1 VEGKSMNTARGFF
14 HLVLIFLPMLATIC
28 PFKLALAESP
38 NIASS
43 VDDLFRKAGISKIN
57 QGAAAD
63 FALRDLSGN
72 TVSLSNYR
80 GSPVLLNFWATWCG
94 PCREEMPSMER
105 LHRQLGGQGLTLLAI
120 NEKESVARVAN
131 FMKSYGLSFP
141 ALLDVDGRVS
151 SAYRV
156 WGLPTTYL
164 IDAAGRLI
172 GMKSGPR
179 DWASRE
185 VADVV
190 RRLGGEGGATG
201 ATASL
206 LAGPVEA
213 LPATLRVKSAGGSLH
228 GQQDAQ
234 SEVIAQLGSGEDVAL
249 LGKASGT
256 AGVWYMI
263 KSKTGAVGWIKAN
276 DLEET
281 AKTK

>member
-1 VEGKSMNTARGFF
+1 MNTARGFF
-14 HLVLIFLPMLATIC
+14 HLIRISLTVFATIC
-28 PFKLALAESP
+28 PFDVAAESA
-38 NIASS
+38 NAASS
-43 VDDLFRKAGISKIN
+43 IDDLFRKAGISNISL
-57 QGAAAD
+57 GAAAD

-72 TVSLSNYR
+72 TVTLGSYR

-120 NEKESVARVAN
+120 NQKESVAKVAN
-131 FMKSYGLSFP
+131 FMKSYGLTFP
-141 ALLDVDGRVS
+141 ALLDMDGRVS

-172 GMKSGPR
+172 GMESGPR

-185 VADVV
+185 AIDVV
-190 RRLGGEGGATG
+190 RRLGGEGSNSTG
-201 ATASL
+201 ATMSL
-206 LAGPVEA
+206 LMGPVET
-213 LPATLRVKSAGGSLH
+213 LPASLRVKPAGGLLH

-234 SEVIAQLGSGEDVAL
+234 SEFIAQLGSGEDVTL
-249 LGKASGT
+249 LGKASG
-256 AGVWYMI
+256 AVGVWYMI

-281 AKTK
+281 TKTK

>member
-1 VEGKSMNTARGFF
+1 MNRERGAFF
-14 HLVLIFLPMLATIC
+14 HLILIFLTVLATLC
-28 PFKLALAESP
+28 SFYLVRAESP
-38 NIASS
+38 SAVSS
-43 VDDLFRKAGISKIN
+43 VDELFRKAGISKIN

-72 TVSLSNYR
+72 TVSLGNYR
-80 GSPVLLNFWATWCG
+80 GTLVLLNFWATWCG

-105 LHRQLGGQGLTLLAI
+105 LHRQVGGQGLALLAI
-120 NEKESVARVAN
+120 NERESVTRVAN
-131 FMKSYGLSFP
+131 FMRSYGLSFP
-141 ALLDVDGRVS
+141 ALLDLDGKVS
-151 SAYRV
+151 AAYRV
-156 WGLPTTYL
+156 WGLPATYL

-185 VADVV
+185 VVDVV
-190 RRLGGEGGATG
+190 RKLGGEGGNSTG
-201 ATASL
+201 VTAPL
-206 LAGPVEA
+206 LMGPVEA
-213 LPATLRVKSAGGSLH
+213 LPATLRVKPAGGSLH

-234 SEVIAQLGSGEDVAL
+234 AEVVAQLGGGEDVAL

-263 KSKTGAVGWIKAN
+263 KSKTGAMGWIKAN